1 MTTTTVEQI
10 ARATVRANTIR
21 EASYIRSTSRY
32 NLDHHEAAEK
42 AMEAEGITDPRARAL
57 IDFLH
62 MSGEGIDVARA
73 MLAVKP

>member
-1 MTTTTVEQI
+1 MNTTTIEQI

-21 EASYIRSTSRY
+21 EASYIHGTFRY
-32 NLDHHEAAEK
+32 HLDHHEAAEK

-62 MSGEGIDVARA
+62 LSGEGIDVARA
-73 MLAVKP
+73 MLAMKP